1 MRVSGSLNELQ
12 KKKNEGGRKFIIIYY
27 FYEVWSEA
35 GLRNPVWKF
44 IFSTS
49 RILQSDLLLTRTII
63 GIFVDCALPDTH
75 ASHLSRQY
83 TRQTHFLRYS

>member
-1 MRVSGSLNELQ
+1 MANNKYFCKERNNTLEEN
-12 KKKNEGGRKFIIIYY
+12 K

-35 GLRNPVWKF
+35 GLRNPAGKF